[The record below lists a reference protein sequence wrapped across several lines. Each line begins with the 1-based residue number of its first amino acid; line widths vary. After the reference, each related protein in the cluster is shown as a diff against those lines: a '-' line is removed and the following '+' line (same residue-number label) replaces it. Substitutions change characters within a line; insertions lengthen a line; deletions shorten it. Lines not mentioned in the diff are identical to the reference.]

1 MRSFLCHTNIVSI
14 GTTDAAASSSSSSS
28 FLFQCH
34 RSFAGHNKW
43 SKIRHKKGKND
54 VARAAALGRASR
66 RIIAAARQ
74 CHGDVSDLQL
84 QSALAHAREVQLPKD
99 RIEDALAKG
108 SGKGGSREDGD
119 HVKFEHV
126 RYDGML
132 NFAGTKVAF
141 ILQALTDNRN
151 RTAQQVRAM
160 ITKFNGE
167 MLSTGKLNHIF
178 EFVGVALLENIESGQ
193 EDYLYDCAIENGALD
208 IDLDADSSSGMIYC
222 EPSDLYKLVQAL
234 QKEKFPVTQFEQRYI
249 VEHPDDDYDDSNH
262 STSVVVM
269 EPRSPA
275 RQEMEAFLDKLDEN
289 EDITHYYHNAHFLD
303 DYREPPEET

>member
-1 MRSFLCHTNIVSI
+1 MENATTTTVVSSVSSLFLW
-14 GTTDAAASSSSSSS
+14 
-28 FLFQCH
+28 QCR

-54 VARAAALGRASR
+54 VARAAAHGRASR

-74 CHGDVSDLQL
+74 CHGDLSDLQL
-84 QSALAHAREVQLPKD
+84 QSALAHAREVQLSKD

-108 SGKGGSREDGD
+108 SGTKGRHDDDGD
-119 HVKFEHV
+119 AKFEHV

-151 RTAQQVRAM
+151 RTAQQVRAL

-167 MLSTGKLNHIF
+167 LLNSGKLNYLF
-178 EFVGVALLENIESGQ
+178 EFVGAILLENIQAGQ
-193 EDYLYDCAIENGALD
+193 EEYLYDCAIENGAID
-208 IDLDADSSSGMIYC
+208 IDLDSNTSSGMIYC
-222 EPSDLYKLVQAL
+222 EATDLYKLVKAL
-234 QKEKFPVTQFEQRYI
+234 KYEKYPVTQFEQRYI
-249 VEHPDDDYDDSNH
+249 VEEDPN
-262 STSVVVM
+262 STALVVI
-269 EPRSPA
+269 EPQSPA

-289 EDITHYYHNAHFLD
+289 EDITHYYHNATFLE
-303 DYREPPEET
+303 DYRQQQDETEDSK